1 MATPRK
7 GSQGEGRRRPKPPA
21 PDPSPKRERGRPSLP
36 LSGDPERYFLAL
48 LSAHIEIGKL
58 SGVSEGRV
66 LTTFAGFV
74 FGQPIQT
81 PENLSNMER
90 TGTYQVGMR
99 RWLWGEESA
108 VWRGKTTF
116 RPPADNLGRKLRR
129 IRAKPSSHPDWVWL
143 RAMTLAWRDCLLGE
157 LRPTRSGEFANLG
170 PRLSAKRNI
179 SRRECSR
186 CLSNARQKS
195 ERQARRDTTSR
206 LNL

>member
-1 MATPRK
+1 
-7 GSQGEGRRRPKPPA
+7 
-21 PDPSPKRERGRPSLP
+21 
-36 LSGDPERYFLAL
+36 
-48 LSAHIEIGKL
+48 
-58 SGVSEGRV
+58 V

-157 LRPTRSGEFANLG
+157 LRPTRSGESAESWAASVGEEEYFKARMQPVLEQRAAEERKAGATRYDVSPEFMINLIRTTETDG
-170 PRLSAKRNI
+170 CAK
-179 SRRECSR
+179 
-186 CLSNARQKS
+186 
-195 ERQARRDTTSR
+195 
-206 LNL
+206 